1 VPANYPHVVNS
12 VRIQQQQSLDG
23 PLDASTGVSEQNGI
37 LAQQLGLVRA
47 AMPAALIAQI
57 GMIAGCVIVFWPL
70 PAFGTIALW
79 AAIALLAI
87 IGRAL
92 LLWMWPHGPLTPS
105 QTCRLLRVLLGA
117 AVITGA
123 IWGSLPAL
131 IQHRAPIEHQ
141 MFLGVVLA
149 GMCAGAL
156 AALGYIRVVFYA
168 FILPALLPFITVMLT
183 SEGAIQPILGLLALL
198 FLGSLAF
205 IARTLERVV
214 VSAFSVQHANADLVR
229 RLTAARDL
237 ASSAAEAKNAL
248 IASLEESRREAESAN
263 QAKST
268 FLAIMSHELRTPLNA
283 IIGFADVMRTEALG
297 PLQNERY
304 REYVNDIRES
314 GTHLL
319 ELINKILDLS
329 KIEAGKFD
337 LALEPLAVEQTV
349 RSVLRLFREQATVA
363 GVALELKVEP
373 NAAVIHADTRSFKQ
387 MLINLI
393 SNAVKFA
400 PRGTMIR
407 ITAAVKSGWVELC
420 VCDQGIGIPPS
431 DIDKAI
437 APFSQLGDPMTR
449 RHDGTGLGLSLVKAL
464 IELHG
469 GHLSIEPTPG
479 GGTTV
484 RLHFPEPPAQLQ
496 SGEAEVQADEHKSA
510 AKPIAC

>member
-1 VPANYPHVVNS
+1 VSS
-12 VRIQQQQSLDG
+12 VGVQQQQG
-23 PLDASTGVSEQNGI
+23 FKRPLDASASVSEQNAI

-57 GMIAGCVIVFWPL
+57 GMIAGCVIVFWSHPS
-70 PAFGTIALW
+70 AKMITVW
-79 AAIALLAI
+79 AVVALLATLAR
-87 IGRAL
+87 GL
-92 LLWMWPHGPLTPS
+92 LLWKWPHEPLIAVEAPRWL
-105 QTCRLLRVLLGA
+105 RLLLCTG
-117 AVITGA
+117 VITGA

-131 IQHRAPIEHQ
+131 IQEQAPIEYE

-156 AALGYIRVVFYA
+156 AALGYIRTLFYA
-168 FILPALLPFITVMLT
+168 FVLPALLPFITVMLIGG
-183 SEGAIQPILGLLALL
+183 GAIRAVLGLLALL
-198 FLGSLAF
+198 FLGSLAY

-214 VSAFSVQHANADLVR
+214 VSAFSLQHANAELVK

-237 ASSAAEAKNAL
+237 ANSAAEAKSAL

-283 IIGFADVMRTEALG
+283 IIGFADVMKSEALG
-297 PLQNERY
+297 PLENERY

-314 GTHLL
+314 GAHLL

-337 LALEPLAVEQTV
+337 LMVESLPVEQTI

-363 GVALELKVEP
+363 GVRLELQVDPE
-373 NAAVIHADTRSFKQ
+373 ASVILADMRSFKQ

-393 SNAVKFA
+393 SNAIKFA
-400 PRGTMIR
+400 PRGTTIR
-407 ITAAVKSGWVELC
+407 ITTIARSDRAELS
-420 VCDQGIGIPPS
+420 VSDQGIGIPPS
-431 DIDKAI
+431 DIEKAI

-464 IELHG
+464 VELHG
-469 GHLSIEPTPG
+469 GGMSIEGTPG

-484 RLHFPEPPAQLQ
+484 RLHFPKSSTQAGEIDQRTSVNQEQ
-496 SGEAEVQADEHKSA
+496 SE

>member
-1 VPANYPHVVNS
+1 
-12 VRIQQQQSLDG
+12 LDG
-23 PLDASTGVSEQNGI
+23 PLDASRSVSEQNAT
-37 LAQQLGLVRA
+37 LTQQLGLVRA

-57 GMIAGCVIVFWPL
+57 GMIAGCVIVFWRL
-70 PAFGTIALW
+70 PAFGMIAVW
-79 AAIALLAI
+79 VGIALLAT

-92 LLWMWPHGPLTPS
+92 LLWMWPHDPLAPS
-105 QTCRLLRVLLGA
+105 QTRRLLRLLLA
-117 AVITGA
+117 LAVITGA

-131 IQHRAPIEHQ
+131 IQGRAPIEDQ
-141 MFLGVVLA
+141 MFLAVVLA

-156 AALGYIRVVFYA
+156 AALGYIRVLFYA
-168 FILPALLPFITVMLT
+168 FILPALLPLIAVMLT
-183 SEGAIQPILGLLALL
+183 GDGAIPPILGLLALL

-214 VSAFSVQHANADLVR
+214 VSAFSLQHANADLVR

-237 ASSAAEAKNAL
+237 ANSAAEAKNAL

-283 IIGFADVMRTEALG
+283 IIGFADVMKTEALG

-337 LALEPLAVEQTV
+337 LALEPLAIEPTI
-349 RSVLRLFREQATVA
+349 RSVLRLFRDQATVA
-363 GVALELKVEP
+363 GVILELNVAP
-373 NAAVIHADTRSFKQ
+373 DAAVVHADPRSFKQ

-393 SNAVKFA
+393 SNAIKFA

-407 ITAAVKSGWVELC
+407 ITTATKPGWVELS

-469 GHLSIEPTPG
+469 GRLSIEPTPG

-484 RLHFPEPPAQLQ
+484 RLEFPEGRPHLGNGGAE
-496 SGEAEVQADEHKSA
+496 GEADAERSE